1 MDNLTHSL
9 IGLAAAKAGLD
20 KLSPGT
26 ATVCLLAAN
35 SPDSDIVVLL
45 VGRWEFLQ
53 HHRGITHAIVGAL
66 ALAVALPLIF
76 YLGDLLLARL
86 RQRAPSIRFKGL
98 LLASLLV
105 TATHPLM
112 DWTNNYGM
120 RFLLPWNPRWFYG
133 DFVFIIDPFI
143 WMMLGGAVF
152 LLTSKT
158 KKRII
163 LWIAIA
169 IIPSYIVLVGATG
182 PGAPVNYLPLRVFW
196 IVALSALL
204 VLYWRDTGERLG
216 AKIPAAALAIVVA
229 YLGVLAT
236 IHLFAVRGAELEAAA
251 IANRNAENVINVAA
265 MPTAANPT
273 QRT

>member
-53 HHRGITHAIVGAL
+53 HHRGITHSIVGAL

-76 YLGDLLLARL
+76 YLRDLLLARL

-120 RFLLPWNPRWFYG
+120 RFLLPCDPRWSYG
-133 DFVFIIDPFI
+133 DFVFIIDPYF
-143 WMMLGGAVF
+143 WMVLGGAAF
-152 LLTSKT
+152 LLTT
-158 KKRII
+158 KARRHVLIW
-163 LWIAIA
+163 LGLA
-169 IIPSYIVLVGATG
+169 IIPSYLDLSSSVGSGGLLAGVL
-182 PGAPVNYLPLRVFW
+182 LRALW
-196 IVALSALL
+196 IVAPIAS
-204 VLYWRDTGERLG
+204 VTLYRQG
-216 AKIPAAALAIVVA
+216 
-229 YLGVLAT
+229 
-236 IHLFAVRGAELEAAA
+236 
-251 IANRNAENVINVAA
+251 
-265 MPTAANPT
+265 
-273 QRT
+273 